1 MGTGHAFSGMLR
13 RGRLRRHD
21 LPQANWLEG
30 FTSKRTS
37 HLLGMC
43 PTRHA
48 VIPTPFTGT
57 RPPKTFD
64 HGARCLGTV
73 EHEQLALRIGPTP
86 QRDDHMM
93 LSLTCPRRCVS
104 SCWARN

>member
-1 MGTGHAFSGMLR
+1 MLR

-48 VIPTPFTGT
+48 VLAAALNQGVRAEHFYHGLMQRFGPV
-57 RPPKTFD
+57 D
-64 HGARCLGTV
+64 HDEQRTV
-73 EHEQLALRIGPTP
+73 GIQSALDQIG
-86 QRDDHMM
+86 QQ
-93 LSLTCPRRCVS
+93 SLELTQFR
-104 SCWARN
+104 